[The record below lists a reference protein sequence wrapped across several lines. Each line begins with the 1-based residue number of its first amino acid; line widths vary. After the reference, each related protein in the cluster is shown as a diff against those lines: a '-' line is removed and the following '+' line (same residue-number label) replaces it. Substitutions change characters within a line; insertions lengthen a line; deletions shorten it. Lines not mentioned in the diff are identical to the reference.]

1 MFRNELYL
9 QASAVDLN
17 LTAHQEV
24 SSSHNQTPFITT
36 VTTSLVS
43 LAIGAATTI
52 SIIGR
57 WYVKLIPILRKLFP
71 NTFKSDLDEWLEN
84 LVYKLV
90 LRDEDIRKETSP
102 DKLRT
107 ILKDTNTVVDLIELD
122 PEEISDYLHTK
133 VVGIELSLDSEVNHE
148 NNTLSEIE
156 EEADRLVEELEDLHE
171 VDIN

>member
-1 MFRNELYL
+1 MTNNNLYL
-9 QASAVDLN
+9 QASVSNLD
-17 LTAHQEV
+17 LTAQQEV
-24 SSSHNQTPFITT
+24 SVNPVQTPFVVTA
-36 VTTSLVS
+36 TTSLVS
-43 LAIGAATTI
+43 LAIGAASTL

-57 WYVKLIPILRKLFP
+57 WYVKFIPLFRKWFP

-107 ILKDTNTVVDLIELD
+107 ILKNTNTVVDLIELD

-133 VVGIELSLDSEVNHE
+133 TADEDSSINHE
-148 NNTLSEIE
+148 DKALSEIE
-156 EEADRLVEELEDLHE
+156 DEANRLVEELEDLHE